1 MNAPTTAAV
10 DDLSAFIIAGRVRA
24 RTGSGSETE
33 ARTPAQGIED
43 AVEAERIGFRRA
55 FLSERWNLKEAGV
68 LLGAAG
74 ARTSRIGLG
83 TGVIPPAARHP
94 LHAAAFGCTM
104 QAAFGPRFVLGLG
117 RGDDCVYAGTGL
129 RAFGFDA
136 LVDYVDI
143 LRRLWRGETVAYDG
157 PAGSYGR
164 LAIADRHE
172 GPDPEVWFGT
182 FGLPKAAAAA
192 ARAFDGVLLVPNMTP
207 EATHASVTRI
217 REACERIGRD
227 PRSIRIAQ
235 CVITAPE
242 LDELETRQV
251 AHGRAVTYLQAPG
264 YRDALIRVNGW
275 DPDIVRR
282 LAAHEL
288 FGGTDVIADNRFHR
302 SELLGPAALVP
313 DSWMEE
319 SCALGSV
326 SACVKSL
333 RRFRDAGADE
343 IVTYGSTPGQNAELV
358 RAWTA
363 ARAMEGSRR

>member
-1 MNAPTTAAV
+1 MSTLAPSI

-24 RTGSGSETE
+24 TASPGSET
-33 ARTPAQGIED
+33 ATRTPAQGIDD
-43 AVEAERIGFRRA
+43 AVEAERLGFRRV
-55 FLSERWNLKEAGV
+55 FLSERWNLKEAGA

-94 LHAAAFGCTM
+94 LHAAALGSTM

-117 RGDDCVYAGTGL
+117 RGDDCVYRGTGL
-129 RAFGFDA
+129 RGFGFDA

-157 PAGSYGR
+157 PAGTYGR
-164 LAIADRHE
+164 LAMGDRHE

-182 FGLPKAAAAA
+182 FGLPRGADAA
-192 ARAFDGVLLVPNMTP
+192 ARGFDGVLLVPTMTP
-207 EATHASVTRI
+207 EATRASVTRI

-235 CVITAPE
+235 CVITAPD
-242 LDELETRQV
+242 LDELETRQL

-264 YRDALIRVNGW
+264 YRDALIRVNRW

-282 LAAHEL
+282 LADHEL
-288 FGGTDVIADNRFHR
+288 FRGTEVIADNRFHR
-302 SELLGPAALVP
+302 SELLGPAALIP
-313 DSWMEE
+313 DAWMHDT
-319 SCALGSV
+319 CALGSV
-326 SACVKSL
+326 ADCVSSL
-333 RRFRDAGADE
+333 RRFREAGADE
-343 IVTYGSTPGQNAELV
+343 IVTYGSTPGQNAELA
-358 RAWTA
+358 RAWVATEP
-363 ARAMEGSRR
+363 AMQGSRR

>member
-1 MNAPTTAAV
+1 MNAPLTPVV

-24 RTGSGSETE
+24 TPGPGSQTE

-43 AVEAERIGFRRA
+43 AVEAERLGFHRV
-55 FLSERWNLKEAGV
+55 FLSERWNLKEAGA

-83 TGVIPPAARHP
+83 TGVLTPASRHP
-94 LHAAAFGCTM
+94 LHAAALGCTM

-129 RAFGFDA
+129 RGFGFDA

-182 FGLPKAAAAA
+182 FGLPRGAAAA

-227 PRSIRIAQ
+227 PQSIRIAQ
-235 CVITAPE
+235 CVITAPD
-242 LDELETRQV
+242 LGELETRQV

-264 YRDALIRVNGW
+264 YRDALLAVNGW
-275 DPDIVRR
+275 DPEIVRR
-282 LAAHEL
+282 LADHEL
-288 FGGTDVIADNRFHR
+288 FRGTDVIADNRFHR
-302 SELLGPAALVP
+302 SELLGPAALIP
-313 DSWMEE
+313 DEWMED

-326 SACVKSL
+326 SECVESL

-343 IVTYGSTPGQNAELV
+343 IVTYGSTPGQNAELA
-358 RAWTA
+358 RRWA
-363 ARAMEGSRR
+363 ADPVMEASRR